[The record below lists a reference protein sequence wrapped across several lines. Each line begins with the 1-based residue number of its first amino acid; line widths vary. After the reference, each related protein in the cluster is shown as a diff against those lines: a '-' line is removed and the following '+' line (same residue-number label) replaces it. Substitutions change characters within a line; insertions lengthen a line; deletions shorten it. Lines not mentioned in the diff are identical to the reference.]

1 MATQQVS
8 EHSELIRVD
17 GDDLLATV
25 EGRLIR
31 APRRCPHR
39 GGPLEKGLLQGA
51 FLRCP
56 WHGATFDLR
65 SGVCLRGPI
74 CPDLSVSVVE
84 EASE

>member
-1 MATQQVS
+1 MAVPQVS
-8 EHSELIRVD
+8 ETNGVIRVD
-17 GDDLLATV
+17 GDDLLVTV

-65 SGVCLRGPI
+65 SGACLRGPA
-74 CPDLSVSVVE
+74 CSDLDVAVVE
-84 EASE
+84 ET